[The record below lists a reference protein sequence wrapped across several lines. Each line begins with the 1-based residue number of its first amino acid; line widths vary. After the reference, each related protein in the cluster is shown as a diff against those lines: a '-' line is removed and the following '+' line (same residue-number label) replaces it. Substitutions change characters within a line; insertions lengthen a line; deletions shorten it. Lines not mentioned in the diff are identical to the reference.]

1 MSQHPARDDI
11 FMQPPLSAFRS
22 SHLMLRPD
30 PPRDHTASPSIR
42 QQRSS
47 LPLPWQND
55 SNDSEEEFGNGG
67 ADCAEEEEVT
77 PALVRIVT
85 IAGLGGL
92 LFGFDTGVVSGALV
106 VIRDDLGGKPLTLGQ
121 ESFLVTSALI
131 GALFGSIAAS
141 RFADWKGRKPV
152 ILGAAALFTIGAL
165 EQAAAQ
171 VYKEVILGRVL
182 VGLGVGLASMTLPVY
197 LAEISPRA
205 YRGRI
210 VASLVVLI
218 TGGQVLAYAIDAA
231 FFNVPHGWRWMFG
244 LGAVPAVVQLLM
256 GFTMPES
263 PRFEIAQGKVAS
275 ARRTLR
281 LLHPKASGT
290 EVQRKIEEI
299 QAEVGEVKED
309 GQEVGSRFE
318 QMGLLW
324 RDKANRRALLV
335 AAGLQAFQQLTGFNC
350 LMYYSAKIIE
360 QTHLSQPAAFACF
373 VAVSNFLSTLVAL
386 RLIDR
391 LGRRTLLLRTL
402 IGMVVGMSVLAGSFA
417 LIPKTS
423 RMSVGDAALGATAA
437 GASPWAFVA
446 LAGMV
451 VFCCA
456 YALGLG
462 NVAWVVQSEVFNQ
475 DLRALG
481 NGIATASCWICNLI
495 VSATFLHISKA
506 LTPSGAFGLYAFI
519 AAGGWL
525 FTWCYVPETKN
536 LSLDEVR
543 ALFEREVGIG
553 PGASPVRGGLG
564 SVGGLRG
571 GGRGGY
577 HVLGGEEEASEE
589 DEVRNARSREE
600 EQ

>member
-1 MSQHPARDDI
+1 
-11 FMQPPLSAFRS
+11 
-22 SHLMLRPD
+22 MLEPQT
-30 PPRDHTASPSIR
+30 PRDPSAPHSA
-42 QQRSS
+42 QAQRSA

-55 SNDSEEEFGNGG
+55 ANESDNHFGSEGPDEG
-67 ADCAEEEEVT
+67 EEEVT

-106 VIRDDLGGKPLTLGQ
+106 VIRDDLGGRPLTLGQ

-131 GALFGSIAAS
+131 GALIGSIAAS
-141 RFADWKGRKPV
+141 RLADWRGRKPV
-152 ILGAAALFTIGAL
+152 ILGAAVLFTIGAL

-197 LAEISPRA
+197 LAEISPRK

-218 TGGQVLAYAIDAA
+218 TGGQVLAYAVDAV
-231 FFNVPHGWRWMFG
+231 FFNVAQGWRWMFG
-244 LGAVPAVVQLLM
+244 FGAVPSVVQLLLS
-256 GFTMPES
+256 FTMPES
-263 PRFEIAQGKVAS
+263 PRFQIAQGRIAP
-275 ARRTLR
+275 ARRTLQ
-281 LLHPKASGT
+281 LLHPKASGV
-290 EVQRKIEEI
+290 ELQRKIEEL
-299 QAEVGEVKED
+299 QAEIGDVGVTKQDE
-309 GQEVGSRFE
+309 GHGRFE
-318 QMGLLW
+318 QFGLLW
-324 RDKANRRALLV
+324 RDRANRRALLV

-391 LGRRTLLLRTL
+391 IGRRKLLLRTL
-402 IGMVVGMSVLAGSFA
+402 VGMVVGMSILAGSFA
-417 LIPKTS
+417 LIPSTP
-423 RMSVGDAALGATAA
+423 AAPVPAGELLARAAPA

-446 LAGMV
+446 LAEMV
-451 VFCCA
+451 FFCCS

-481 NGIATASCWICNLI
+481 NGIATASCWTSNLL
-495 VSATFLHISKA
+495 VSATFLYVYKA
-506 LTPSGAFGLYAFI
+506 LTPAGAFGLYAVI
-519 AAGGWL
+519 AAAGWL
-525 FTWCYVPETKN
+525 FTYRYVPETKN

-543 ALFEREVGIG
+543 ALFEREVGME
-553 PGASPVRGGLG
+553 PGAGSSGGQ
-564 SVGGLRG
+564 GGAG
-571 GGRGGY
+571 GGPTGGRGAY
-577 HVLGGEEEASEE
+577 HVLGGEEEEGSEE
-589 DEVRNARSREE
+589 DEGRERGRKSGEE